1 MLLDR
6 MAEWQ
11 AGAVQKT
18 ADLSG
23 RTPPRLIGVL
33 LRLPVVS
40 VELAAATLS
49 CSRPAA
55 RRNLDLFVGRG
66 LIREVTG
73 QDRYRFWS
81 VQL

>member
-1 MLLDR
+1 
-6 MAEWQ
+6 MAN
-11 AGAVQKT
+11 
-18 ADLSG
+18 LSG

-33 LRLPVVS
+33 LRPPVVS
-40 VELAAATLS
+40 AELVSATLS

-55 RRNLDLFVGRG
+55 RRNLGLFAKRG

-73 QDRYRFWS
+73 QDRYRFWT